1 MQELFIGPFGQ
12 AKLNAI
18 NFVADMCKASV
29 IINVLDQIESLESV
43 LENEDITD
51 VEKKLTTKLIDEL
64 LQCLLDM
71 DNDGESGDE
80 ERNREISKVFN

>member
-64 LQCLLDM
+64 LQCLLDI
-71 DNDGESGDE
+71 DGESGDE